1 MFTTYFSP
9 AFYTR
14 TYFPGGVTV
23 AAPIGIVI
31 AAVGAAGF
39 AMVLGTAS
47 GITGNLAS
55 SGVSV
60 SSVAGLGSPP
70 VTSAS
75 GFASSDLAQAGLE
88 ADGLSAGGESGSLQ
102 VSGLSVRMGT

>member
-1 MFTTYFSP
+1 MFAAYFSP

-39 AMVLGTAS
+39 AMVLGTALP
-47 GITGNLAS
+47 IVNAAANKAIDAAFT
-55 SGVSV
+55 
-60 SSVAGLGSPP
+60 
-70 VTSAS
+70 T
-75 GFASSDLAQAGLE
+75 
-88 ADGLSAGGESGSLQ
+88 
-102 VSGLSVRMGT
+102 